1 MNRTEVEL
9 TVQDDDDSQG
19 DFVTES
25 SKKTMLHARTSLED
39 LLVSLPPVTL

>member
-19 DFVTES
+19 DFVTAS
-25 SKKTMLHARTSLED
+25 SKKSMPRARTSLEE